1 MSRVPVP
8 YNRQH
13 IFGPDS
19 SNDPGHPVQGYNL
32 DAEYN
37 AVEIALDETQA
48 RLAEIQRDDGQLA
61 NDSVGSD
68 QLRDDAYTELEDAAA
83 DAAQE
88 VIDAGIIQISGIA
101 DQAQV
106 AASHAEASAAA
117 AAACRDESCAC
128 AAASEDSA
136 EDSADSAQDALEQA
150 ADAANSASLAQF
162 YYDMLDDAVA
172 AIAPQTIV
180 FVTAA
185 STATYPLPVP
195 ISDEEFVDVHVDGLL
210 LEPGLYIATGSTINF
225 APPIAIGKTVVI
237 KIAGTS
243 QIMPIVVDDWG
254 FITDSIL
261 SSEDWGSVA

>member
-13 IFGPDS
+13 IFAPDS
-19 SNDPGHPVQGYNL
+19 SNDPSHPVQGYNL
-32 DAEYN
+32 DSEYN
-37 AVEIALDETQA
+37 AVEKALDETQA

-88 VIDAGIIQISGIA
+88 VIDAGIIEISAIA

-136 EDSADSAQDALEQA
+136 DDSADSAQDALEQA

-162 YYDMLDDAVA
+162 YYERLDDAVS
-172 AIAPQTIV
+172 AIAPLTLV

-185 STATYPLPVP
+185 STTTYPLPVP
-195 ISDEEFVDVHVDGLL
+195 VSDEEFVDVHVDGLL
-210 LEPGLYIATGSTINF
+210 LEPSKYVATGSNINF
-225 APPIAIGKTVVI
+225 TPAIPTGHTVVI

-254 FITDSIL
+254 FITDDIMSA
-261 SSEDWGSVA
+261 EDWGSVA